1 MNLTLRELTTDYQA
15 ILSMLDQEDPD
26 LQAVA
31 DTLEGIAGEI
41 EDKADNLATVIKEYT
56 YLSDALKSEAD
67 RLAKRAK
74 AAKSRAEW
82 LSQYLQKNME
92 AVGKQKIETPRNSLS
107 IKKTP
112 AAVKFS
118 DENAFVAWANLWH
131 EEYLRQ
137 KPPEIDRVAV
147 KEALKSGVELPGAA
161 LEQGTKLYIK

>member
-15 ILSMLDQEDPD
+15 ILSMLDQEEPD

-31 DTLEGIAGEI
+31 DTLEGLAGEI
-41 EDKADNLATVIKEYT
+41 EEKADNLATVIKEYT
-56 YLSDALKSEAD
+56 YLSDSLKTEAD

-118 DENAFVAWANLWH
+118 DENAFLAWATLDH
-131 EEYLRQ
+131 EEYIRQ
-137 KPPEIDRVAV
+137 KAPEIDKTAV
-147 KEALKSGVELPGAA
+147 KNALKEGKELPGVT
-161 LEQGTKLYIK
+161 LEQGQKLYIK